1 MLVKTQGLI
10 LILRVIGEH
19 AGQEV
24 SVVVLFAISLTHCSR
39 MVLNNLL
46 IFVLKQFGS
55 TAHDEAYPTSQ
66 TTNQVAFSIY

>member
-39 MVLNNLL
+39 MVLNNFL

-55 TAHDEAYPTSQ
+55 TAHDEAYSTS
-66 TTNQVAFSIY
+66 